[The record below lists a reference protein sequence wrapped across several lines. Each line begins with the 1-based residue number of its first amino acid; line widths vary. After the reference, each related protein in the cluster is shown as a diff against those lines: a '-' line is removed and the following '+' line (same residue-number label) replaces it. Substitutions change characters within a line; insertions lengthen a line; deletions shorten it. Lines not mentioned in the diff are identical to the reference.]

1 MRLTKASVKH
11 TLSDTKRS
19 AVDDL
24 VAILRL
30 AYSGELAAA
39 LAYRGHWKS
48 VSDAEDRRRIRQIEE
63 EEWRHRDLVGA
74 MLQDLGESPGRLRE
88 VRAWLIGRTLGLL
101 CHVSGWLAPM
111 YGAGKLESRNVKE
124 YEAAARHALACGRD
138 EWIDCLLTMAEVEW
152 EHEAF
157 FRSRVLSHRVGRRL
171 PIWPAAPPKEAIRES
186 FERDAQALRVPRLA
200 ITYA

>member
-11 TLSDTKRS
+11 TQSDTKRS

-48 VSDAEDRRRIRQIEE
+48 VSDAEDRQRIRQIEE

-74 MLQDLGESPGRLRE
+74 MLRDLGESPGRLRE
-88 VRAWLIGRTLGLL
+88 VRAWLIGRTLGIL
-101 CHVSGWLAPM
+101 CHISGWLAPM

-138 EWIDCLLTMAEVEW
+138 EWIDCLLTMAEIEW

-171 PIWPAAPPKEAIRES
+171 PIWPQPPPKEAIRDS
-186 FERDAQALRVPRLA
+186 FESDAQALRVPRLA
-200 ITYA
+200 VTCA